1 MEYSISKRNCL
12 WVCIVSLIGTISCIV
27 TDTIV
32 SLEHYLHHPV
42 FHVFTFL
49 TEEFFT
55 VFPYYLPFI
64 LFTVYLMFF
73 AKKKINHIFFFI
85 SCAVFALSNLWN
97 LFIKINV
104 LFLNSSLNELYA
116 ELGQILY
123 VIISLVSVI
132 FSVFAIVSMRK
143 LKFVKIL
150 KIFAIIM
157 IALNILLVVCTFP
170 YDVDNIIATTAYFLF
185 WIFCIKK
192 KEDSCPIADIKTEI
206 AKAEYLLEIGMIS
219 QEEFEQRKNNILAA
233 R

>member
-1 MEYSISKRNCL
+1 MEYSISKRHCL
-12 WVCIVSLIGTISCIV
+12 WIFIVSLIGTISCIV
-27 TDTIV
+27 TDTLV

-49 TEEFFT
+49 AEEFFT
-55 VFPYYLPFI
+55 VFTYLPFI
-64 LFTVYLMFF
+64 LFTVYLLFF
-73 AKKKINHIFFFI
+73 AKKKINHIFLFV

-97 LFIKINV
+97 LFIEINV
-104 LFLNSSLNELYA
+104 LFLYNILDEFYA

-123 VIISLVSVI
+123 FVISLLSVF

-143 LKFVKIL
+143 LKFIKIL

-157 IALNILLVVCTFP
+157 IALNILLVICTFP

>member
-1 MEYSISKRNCL
+1 MEYSISKRHCL
-12 WVCIVSLIGTISCIV
+12 WIFIVSLIGTISCIV
-27 TDTIV
+27 TDTLV

-49 TEEFFT
+49 AEEFFT
-55 VFPYYLPFI
+55 VFTYLPFI

-123 VIISLVSVI
+123 VIISLFSVI